1 MSHYSPIV
9 AALITM
15 LLTTVI
21 LLSKFGKEVQDIPN
35 ERSLH
40 ETPVPRI
47 GGVGMMAGLLSG
59 WALMLTSLAWWLV
72 LPLIG
77 LFIVS
82 LLDDMQGL
90 PVRKRLLA
98 HLIAA
103 VILVGGSGILSQ
115 QGVVFALVVL
125 LFTIW
130 MTNLYNFMDG
140 SDGLAGGMALLG
152 FTMYGIAALMNHNDV
167 FAMMN
172 FTIGAAALGF
182 LYNNFHPAKVF
193 MGDAGSI
200 PLGFLAAGMGLW
212 GWQQGCWAMWFPL
225 LVFSPFIV
233 DATVTL
239 VKRTLRGVKITEAHR
254 EHYYQRL
261 IQMGWG
267 HRNVALLEY
276 ALMLVVGIAALVT
289 LKESF
294 PLVVFLVCGVI
305 YAALMLVVDVAWKEF
320 ERERHA

>member
-9 AALITM
+9 AALVTM

-21 LLSKFGKEVQDIPN
+21 LLSKFGKEIQDIPN

-40 ETPVPRI
+40 ETPIPRI
-47 GGVGMMAGLLSG
+47 GGVGLMAGLLSG

-82 LLDDMQGL
+82 LRDDMHGL
-90 PVRKRLLA
+90 SVGQRLSTQLV
-98 HLIAA
+98 AA
-103 VILVGGSGILSQ
+103 AILVVGSGLLTQ
-115 QGVVFALVVL
+115 QGIVVALVML
-125 LFTIW
+125 LLTVW

-140 SDGLAGGMALLG
+140 SDGLAGGMALIG
-152 FTMYGIAALMNHNDV
+152 FTMYGFAALMSHNDI

-212 GWQQGCWAMWFPL
+212 GWQQGCWAIWFPL

-276 ALMLVVGIAALVT
+276 ALMLAVGIAALVT
-289 LKESF
+289 LSESF
-294 PLVVFLVCGVI
+294 PLIAFLVCGI
-305 YAALMLVVDVAWKEF
+305 AYAVLMLAADVAWKRF